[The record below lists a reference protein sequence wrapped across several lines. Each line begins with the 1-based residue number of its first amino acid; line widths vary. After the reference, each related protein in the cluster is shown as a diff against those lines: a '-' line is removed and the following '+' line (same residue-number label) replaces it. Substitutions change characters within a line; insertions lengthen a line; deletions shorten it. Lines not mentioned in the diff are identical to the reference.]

1 MRYTARAPLRI
12 DFAGGW
18 TDVPIYSQREGG
30 AVLNAAIT
38 RYATGYISRPQV
50 EGVLGTLR
58 GDRSYLSYAVDIPA
72 GAGLGTSAAQT
83 VLWVT
88 LVKTTIANTSDR
100 REIAAMACQ
109 IAASLG
115 IVGGKQ
121 DEYAAALGGIGFYTF
136 TDTVE
141 CERLRI
147 PSQIEEELLRRLVLV
162 YTGPRRLSA
171 DIHARVWERFE
182 AGEPDLVEAL
192 HTLKE
197 IAVTMKA
204 ALLAPDFTAFGDLLN
219 ANWENQKRLHPS
231 VSNPLLDD
239 IVDFALTRGAVG
251 GKACG
256 AGGGG
261 CLLFLGASAASAER
275 LKTELKSRRLHI
287 IDFAFD
293 TYGVYLSKG

>member
-1 MRYTARAPLRI
+1 VRYTARAPLRI

-18 TDVPIYSQREGG
+18 TDTPIYSQREGG
-30 AVLNAAIT
+30 AVLNAAVT
-38 RYATGYISRPQV
+38 RYATGSISRPQA
-50 EGVLGTLR
+50 EGVLGLLR
-58 GDRSYLSYAVDIPA
+58 GDRSYLSFSVDVPA

-88 LVKTTIANTSDR
+88 LVKTAIANVSDR

-109 IAASLG
+109 VAAAMG

-141 CERLRI
+141 CERLHL
-147 PSQIEEELLRRLVLV
+147 PLQVEEELLRRLVLV
-162 YTGPRRLSA
+162 YTGQRRLSS
-171 DIHARVWERFE
+171 DIHERVWNRFK
-182 AGEPDLVEAL
+182 AGEPAVAQAL
-192 HTLKE
+192 HNLKE
-197 IAVTMKA
+197 IAVTMRA
-204 ALLAPDFTAFGDLLN
+204 ALLVPDFTAFGQLLN

-239 IVDFALTRGAVG
+239 IVEFALRRGAVG
-251 GKACG
+251 SKACG

-261 CLLFLGASAASAER
+261 CLLFLGASEAAAEH
-275 LKTELKSRRLHI
+275 LKTELRGRRLRV